1 MNRPDPRGAILAA
14 SLDRLGRRHGISH
27 AILAVES
34 LDGSFRW
41 SGCAGGALAPDT
53 PIFLASIT
61 KLYIAATVLRL
72 HEQGLLSLDGRLPDY
87 LPADLIGGLHRLQGR
102 DHTPDIT
109 IRHCLCHATGL
120 PDSLEERPPGG
131 RSLLELAFEQGD
143 RAWTLAEAIGLVRD
157 RLRPHFPPQ
166 NLNDPRARIRYSDTN
181 FQLLMAIIES
191 ITAKPLAAVYEDLL
205 FHPLGLYST
214 RLPETPGPTAAP
226 ISHRGRVLDLP
237 LTLIASRDLIATPAD
252 ALAFLRALIQ
262 GTVFHN
268 AGTSTLMFGGPWR
281 RFGFPLDMAALRSPS
296 WPIEYGLGIM
306 RFQLPRW
313 LTPFAPVPTLL
324 GHTGSTGSWLF
335 CCPSLALLFAGT
347 VNDVTAGAVP
357 FQFMPRL
364 LRALDRS
371 HFR

>member
-1 MNRPDPRGAILAA
+1 MNHADPRGAILAA
-14 SLDRLGRRHGISH
+14 ELDRLGGRRGIPH

-34 LDGSFRW
+34 LDRSFRW
-41 SGCAGGALAPDT
+41 SGSAGCALAPDT

-72 HEQGLLSLDGRLPDY
+72 HEQRRLSLDGCLPHY
-87 LPADLIGGLHRLQGR
+87 LPADLIGDLHRLQGR

-181 FQLLMAIIES
+181 FQLLMAVIEAV
-191 ITAKPLAAVYEDLL
+191 TAKPLATVYDEEL
-205 FHPLGLYST
+205 FGPLRLHST
-214 RLPETPGPTAAP
+214 RLPESEGPLAAL
-226 ISHRGRVLDLP
+226 IFHRRRVLDLP
-237 LTLIASRDLIATPAD
+237 LVLNSSRDLIATPAD
-252 ALAFLRALIQ
+252 TLAFLRALIQ
-262 GTVFHN
+262 GTAFHSP
-268 AGTSTLMFGGPWR
+268 GTSALLLGGPWR
-281 RFGFPLDMAALRSPS
+281 RFGFPLDRSALRAPG
-296 WPIEYGLGIM
+296 WPIEYGLGVM

-313 LTPFAPVPTLL
+313 LTPFAPVPALL

-335 CCPSLALLFAGT
+335 YCPSLALLFAGT

-357 FQFMPRL
+357 YQFMPRL